1 MTSGLTRKSGTME
14 YPNWF
19 EITAKPYFEKH
30 LLPLAGTK
38 LRALQIGAYT
48 GDASVWL
55 LENVLTHEESK
66 LFDVDTWQGSDEE
79 VHKDFDWPDVEKVY
93 DEKVAPYGDK
103 VVKNKMTSVDFL
115 INNTPPKYDFIYI
128 DGDHTALGVFLDA
141 MLSWVWLKPNGI
153 IAFDDYEWGTDMIKH
168 LAPKLGIDTF
178 AYLYA
183 PEMKLIDLG
192 HQVWLKRLDA

>member
-1 MTSGLTRKSGTME
+1 ME

-19 EITAKPYFEKH
+19 NTTGKHYFEKH

-38 LRALQIGAYT
+38 LRALQIGAFT
-48 GDASVWL
+48 GDATAWL
-55 LENVLTHEESK
+55 VENVLTHDESK

-79 VHKDFDWPDVEKVY
+79 VHKDFDWSNVERVY
-93 DEKVAPYGDK
+93 DEKVAQYGDK

-115 INNTPPKYDFIYI
+115 VNNVPPKYDFIYI
-128 DGDHTALGVFLDA
+128 DGDHTALGTFLDA

-153 IAFDDYEWGTDMIKH
+153 IAFDDYEWGKDSMH
-168 LAPKLGIDTF
+168 PNLAPRLGIDTF

-183 PEMKLIDLG
+183 PEMKLLDLG
-192 HQVWLKRLDA
+192 QQVWIKKVEEGA